1 MRKVTIALIALLTF
15 VAGLGLHY
23 ALPRVSTV
31 QVLGVE
37 VKREDTDQ
45 RTRDVYMIQAQLI
58 DGGAVRVFRND
69 DAWFYLKFDSANLQA
84 RATGLS
90 RDEAVEAVAIRH
102 YGWRIPVLSMFP
114 NAISAWPVELGYRHI
129 PLFNMA
135 VILTLLTGGFFA
147 WRTVK
152 RARARVE
159 AALARRSEERAR
171 EAASRTVPPVSDAGH
186 EDWLLRDQPTSNRP
200 DDPGRGA

>member
-1 MRKVTIALIALLTF
+1 MRKLTIALIALMVF

-23 ALPRVSTV
+23 ALPRVSVV
-31 QVLGVE
+31 QVVGVE
-37 VKREDTDQ
+37 VKREDADQ
-45 RTRDVYMIQAQLI
+45 RTRDVYMIQTQLV
-58 DGGAVRVFRND
+58 DGGAVRVFRNE
-69 DAWFYLKFDSANLQA
+69 DAWLYLKFDSANLQA
-84 RATGLS
+84 RATALS
-90 RDEAVEAVAIRH
+90 RDEAVEAVAIRY

-114 NAISAWPVELGYRHI
+114 NAIAAWPVDPGYRHI

-135 VILTLLTGGFFA
+135 VILTLLMGGFFA
-147 WRTVK
+147 WRIVK

-171 EAASRTVPPVSDAGH
+171 EAASRTMPPVIDAGH